1 MRVNDV
7 AKQLRV
13 SASTVRKYSNEGRIK
28 HELNP
33 AGQRVY
39 SQANV
44 DEFLGITPTPVRA
57 FYTRSSNGDKTL
69 LKSQISE
76 LTAIYG
82 EPAIAYSDTGS
93 GLNENRAGL
102 QRLLRDASKGKFNQ
116 VCVTYEDRLSRF
128 GVSFIKQLLKKD
140 NIEVVILHDNVK
152 YSLEQELLQDFMNLV
167 ASFSG
172 KFYRL
177 RSKQSQEQLLNKA
190 KNELNN
196 WWKPM
201 SPSI

>member
-13 SASTVRKYSNEGRIK
+13 SPSTVRKYSNEGRIK
-28 HELNP
+28 HDLNP

-44 DEFLGITPTPVRA
+44 DEFLGVRQSPVTA
-57 FYTRSSNGDKTL
+57 FYVRSNNGDKTL
-69 LKSQISE
+69 LKSQIDE
-76 LTAIYG
+76 LTKIYG
-82 EPAIAYSDTGS
+82 EPTIVYSDNGS
-93 GLNENRAGL
+93 GLNENRIGL
-102 QRLLRDASKGKFNQ
+102 QRLLRDASKDKFNQ

-128 GVSFIKQLLKKD
+128 GVSFLQQLLMKD
-140 NIEVVILHDNVK
+140 NVELIILHDKIK

-190 KNELNN
+190 KNELN
-196 WWKPM
+196 
-201 SPSI
+201 S